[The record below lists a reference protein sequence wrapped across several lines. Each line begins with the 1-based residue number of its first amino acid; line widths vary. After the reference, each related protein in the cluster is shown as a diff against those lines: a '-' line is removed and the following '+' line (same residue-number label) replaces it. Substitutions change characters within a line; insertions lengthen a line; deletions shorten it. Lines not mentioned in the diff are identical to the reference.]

1 MGDVIMEID
10 SEAKNGAA
18 TKAPRP
24 PARHK
29 LVVYLLSKMETVFY
43 ST

>member
-10 SEAKNGAA
+10 SKAKNGAA
-18 TKAPRP
+18 TKAPCP
-24 PARHK
+24 STKHK
-29 LVVYLLSKMETVFY
+29 LVVYLLSWMGTVFY